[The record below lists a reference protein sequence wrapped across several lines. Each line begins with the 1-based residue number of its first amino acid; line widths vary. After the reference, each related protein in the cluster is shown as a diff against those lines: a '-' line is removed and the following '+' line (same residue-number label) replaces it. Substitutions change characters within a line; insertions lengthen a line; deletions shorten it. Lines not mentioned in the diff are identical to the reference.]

1 MNALENSP
9 AYRDRRTG
17 LIVFGIV
24 EIIIG
29 CFCLLLLLMMVL
41 GQVMAAKATGNPVPF
56 KILLPSLL
64 TYPAMAAGFV
74 WLGIGSMK
82 RRRWAR
88 AISLIVSWSWLLVG
102 IVSIVAFV
110 LMAPVIFKPMTTGPN
125 ALPEEARAVMMV
137 MMALMLGVMFILIPG
152 ALLLFYRSPHVKAT
166 CEAADPQRSWTDAC
180 PLPVLAAS
188 LWMFFGGLMMPLMPI
203 AYNGVFPFF
212 GKLVQGAAGSVV
224 FFILMAVW
232 IYAAW
237 AIYRLKPAGW
247 WLALISFGLLLASN
261 VVTFWNIDIMEWYR
275 AMGYSEDL
283 LNHIQQFNFSGR
295 QFVIWTLVGAALI
308 IGYLLFIYRYFRN
321 PSSMPPQFS
330 PTPA

>member
-1 MNALENSP
+1 MNTLENPP

-29 CFCLLLLLMMVL
+29 CFCLLLVLMMLL
-41 GQVMAAKATGNPVPF
+41 GQVMAAKATGASPPF
-56 KILLPSLL
+56 KLLLPSLL
-64 TYPAMAAGFV
+64 MYPAMAAGFV

-102 IVSIVAFV
+102 IVSVVAFL
-110 LMAPVIFKPMTTGPN
+110 LMAPAILKPMTTGPN
-125 ALPEEARAVMMV
+125 AMPEEVRAVMMV
-137 MMALMLGVMFILIPG
+137 TVALMLGVMFIIIPG
-152 ALLLFYRSPHVKAT
+152 ALMLFYRSPHVKAT
-166 CEAADPQRSWTDAC
+166 CEAADPQPGWTDAC

-212 GKLVQGAAGSVV
+212 GKLVQGAVGTVV

-232 IYAAW
+232 IYAAR

-247 WLALISFGLLLASN
+247 WLAIISFGLLLASN
-261 VVTFWNIDIMEWYR
+261 VVTFWNIDIMEMYR
-275 AMGYSEDL
+275 AMGYSEDI
-283 LNHIQQFNFSGR
+283 LNQIRQLNFSGR

-308 IGYLLFIYRYFRN
+308 IGYFLFIYRYFRN
-321 PSSMPPQFS
+321 PNPMPPQFS